1 MSEEKPTSTNKNK
14 NKECLAERE
23 KEEAAGELKKNM
35 LKKEQQSIT

>member
-23 KEEAAGELKKNM
+23 KEEAAGELKNM
-35 LKKEQQSIT
+35 LKKEQQSVT